1 MSVQTFDPSQ
11 ASITMTDA
19 ALVHTQR
26 QLAKVGA
33 SALRLATKKSGCSG
47 YMYVVEYVD
56 APTSADTRFRIS
68 EDVSVYV
75 DRASLPLVQGTE
87 IDYVTEGL
95 NSFIKFNNP
104 NAQAECGCGESFSV
118 GGEKL

>member
-1 MSVQTFDPSQ
+1 MSVQTFDPTQQ
-11 ASITMTDA
+11 AGITMTDA
-19 ALVHTQR
+19 ALAHTRR
-26 QLAKVGA
+26 QLAKISG

-56 APTSADTRFRIS
+56 TPTSTDTEFQIAA
-68 EDVSVYV
+68 DVSVYV
-75 DRASLPLVQGTE
+75 DTDSLALVRGTE

-118 GGEKL
+118 

>member
-11 ASITMTDA
+11 AGIAMTNA
-19 ALVHTQR
+19 ALEHTRR
-26 QLAKVGA
+26 QLTKSGG
-33 SALRLATKKSGCSG
+33 SALRLAIKKSGCSG

-56 APTSADTRFRIS
+56 TPTADDTEFRIAD
-68 EDVSVYV
+68 DVSVYV
-75 DRASLPLVQGTE
+75 DRVSLPLVQGTE

-104 NAQAECGCGESFSV
+104 NAQAECGCGESFS
-118 GGEKL
+118 L